1 MEAKMVTSGVRPF
14 ILAISFALIMH
25 GANAGA
31 QGKPEKEKIRIGYA
45 ARAVTHSI
53 PFLANEAGLFR
64 DEGLQVEV
72 VRTAGAVSPMA
83 LISGDTEF
91 ATMSAF
97 LLIPVS
103 VRNQE
108 VVMLGGLTRY
118 AAMTLVSRPEI
129 RTAKDLRGG
138 TIGLQRPGDAYEKNA
153 RSALQHLKLN
163 PDKDV
168 KFLYLGTNEAMWIAL
183 DARKVS
189 ATMVSPPATLFARKA
204 GMNFLLNLS
213 DLKIEYQ
220 GSTFAS
226 RRSLIK
232 NYPNLTA
239 RTVRAMVRG
248 IHFFKTRREDTYKI
262 LAKFLGTS
270 DPEALEESWH
280 YGADIPAKPFAVES
294 AVQAVINHLAEGDPK
309 YAKTKPADFI
319 ESRPLTELD
328 RSGYINRLYAGQET
342 RGR

>member
-1 MEAKMVTSGVRPF
+1 MVRSGVRLF
-14 ILAISFALIMH
+14 ILPMSVTLIML
-25 GANAGA
+25 GVNAGA
-31 QGKPEKEKIRIGYA
+31 QDRPEKEKIRIGYA

-53 PFLANEAGLFR
+53 PYLAKEAGLFR

-83 LISGDTEF
+83 LISGDTDF

-129 RTAKDLRGG
+129 RTAKDLMGG
-138 TIGLQRPGDAYEKNA
+138 VIGLQRPGDAYEKNA

-183 DARKVS
+183 DARRVA

-204 GMNFLLNLS
+204 GMNFLVNLS

-226 RRSLIK
+226 RRSLMK
-232 NYPNLTA
+232 NYPNLTL
-239 RTVRAMVRG
+239 RTARAMVRG

-270 DPEALEESWH
+270 DPEALAESWH
-280 YGADIPAKPFAVES
+280 YGADMPAKPFAVES
-294 AVQAVINHLAEGDPK
+294 AVQAVINHLAEGDAK
-309 YAKTKPADFI
+309 FAKTKPADFI
-319 ESRPLTELD
+319 ESGPLAELD
-328 RSGYINRLYAGQET
+328 RSGYIDRLYAGQDMKA
-342 RGR
+342 R

>member
-1 MEAKMVTSGVRPF
+1 MVRSGARF
-14 ILAISFALIMH
+14 LILLMSLALATIGVH
-25 GANAGA
+25 AGA

-53 PFLANEAGLFR
+53 PYLVNEAGLFR

-83 LISGDTEF
+83 LLSGDTDF

-103 VRNQE
+103 VRNQD
-108 VVMLGGLTRY
+108 VAMLGGLTRY

-129 RTAKDLRGG
+129 RNAKDLRGG
-138 TIGLQRPGDAYEKNA
+138 VIGLQRPGDAYEKNA

-183 DARKVS
+183 DARKVA

-204 GMNFLLNLS
+204 GMNFLVNLA

-220 GSTFAS
+220 GSTFAT
-226 RRSLIK
+226 RRSLVK
-232 NYPNLTA
+232 NYPNLTL
-239 RTVRAMVRG
+239 RTMRAMVRG

-270 DPEALEESWH
+270 DPEALEESWR
-280 YGADIPAKPFAVES
+280 YGADMPAKPFVVES
-294 AVQAVINHLAEGDPK
+294 AVQAVLNHLAEGDPK
-309 YAKTKPADFI
+309 YVKHKPADFI
-319 ESRPLTELD
+319 EPGPLADLD
-328 RSGYINRLYAGQET
+328 RSGYIDRLYAGQDT
-342 RGR
+342 KTK

>member
-1 MEAKMVTSGVRPF
+1 MS
-14 ILAISFALIMH
+14 LALIIL
-25 GANAGA
+25 GVNAGA
-31 QGKPEKEKIRIGYA
+31 QGEPEKEKIRIGYA

-53 PFLANEAGLFR
+53 PYLANEAGLFR

-83 LISGDTEF
+83 LIAGDTDF

-129 RTAKDLRGG
+129 RTARDLRGG
-138 TIGLQRPGDAYEKNA
+138 IIGLQRPGDAYEKNA
-153 RSALQHLKLN
+153 RSALQHLKLK

-204 GMNFLLNLS
+204 GMNFLVNLS

-232 NYPNLTA
+232 NYPNLTVRA
-239 RTVRAMVRG
+239 VRAMVRG

-270 DPEALEESWH
+270 DSEALEESWH
-280 YGADIPAKPFAVES
+280 YGADMPAKPFAVES

-319 ESRPLTELD
+319 EPGPLTELD
-328 RSGYINRLYAGQET
+328 RSGYINRLYAGQDT

>member
-1 MEAKMVTSGVRPF
+1 MVRFAARLYLLS
-14 ILAISFALIMH
+14 ISLAIIILSV
-25 GANAGA
+25 NVGA

-53 PFLANEAGLFR
+53 PYLANEAGLFR
-64 DEGLQVEV
+64 DEGLQVEI

-83 LISGDTEF
+83 LISGDTDF

-118 AAMTLVSRPEI
+118 AAMTLVARPEI
-129 RTAKDLRGG
+129 RTAKDLMGG
-138 TIGLQRPGDAYEKNA
+138 IIGLQRPRDAYEKNA

-183 DARKVS
+183 DARKVA

-204 GMNFLLNLS
+204 GMNFLVNLS

-226 RRSLIK
+226 RRPTIK
-232 NYPNLTA
+232 NYPNLTL
-239 RTVRAMVRG
+239 RTVRAMVRASTSSKPGVRRRTKSLQSFSALLIPRHWKSPG
-248 IHFFKTRREDTYKI
+248 ITEPI
-262 LAKFLGTS
+262 C
-270 DPEALEESWH
+270 
-280 YGADIPAKPFAVES
+280 PANLLLSRARFRQS
-294 AVQAVINHLAEGDPK
+294 LIIWPK
-309 YAKTKPADFI
+309 GIRNLPNT
-319 ESRPLTELD
+319 SRPT
-328 RSGYINRLYAGQET
+328 S
-342 RGR
+342 